1 MVAPMTEW
9 IMVSIVVA
17 LVFSAT
23 KVPAV
28 GDWLGRLV
36 LGAPEDEARRARPEP
51 GGETAPQASPDGTGK
66 PQGAR

>member
-1 MVAPMTEW
+1 MTEW

-36 LGAPEDEARRARPEP
+36 LGAPEDAARRDRD
-51 GGETAPQASPDGTGK
+51 QAATPSANREGDGK
-66 PQGAR
+66 PHGAG